1 MALGDNG
8 GKAPNY
14 EPNSYDNAPKQN
26 PKYAE
31 PPMHLGDTTVD
42 RFDHRATMTMQA
54 GDLYRLMNPEQQEQL
69 IENIGVVE

>member
-1 MALGDNG
+1 MNYQRDGLMALGDNG

-31 PPMHLGDTTVD
+31 PPMHLGDTVD
-42 RFDHRATMTMQA
+42 RFDHRRQ
-54 GDLYRLMNPEQQEQL
+54 R
-69 IENIGVVE
+69 